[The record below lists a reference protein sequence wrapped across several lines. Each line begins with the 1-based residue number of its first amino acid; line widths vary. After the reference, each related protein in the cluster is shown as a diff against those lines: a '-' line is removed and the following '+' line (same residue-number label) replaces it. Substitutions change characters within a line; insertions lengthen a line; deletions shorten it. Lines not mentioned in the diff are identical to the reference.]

1 MSGQL
6 SRHRS
11 VSMSSGQSSKGNGR
25 LATLS
30 ELSASM
36 PMPMPMPMPES
47 LPLPVSVPEMS
58 RDFDPCAA
66 TASMF
71 LYAQGSAVVCA
82 HHDTLKIERLFSRHT
97 EEISLLAVDTVSER
111 GAGRL
116 VVSYDV
122 GQTAIVWDCMTGD
135 ELARFA
141 SYENLTVAAWM
152 RNGNVA
158 FGNSQGN
165 VILFEPTTSEHLS
178 ARTIDQIPI
187 TAIAPAADCRTYAI
201 GFANGSLL
209 IAALQPRFTI
219 LHNLTTSRGPSPIVT
234 LAWHASSSR
243 QKSDMLATQT
253 NDGDL
258 RVWSIAKS
266 PSSNDKAKVVRV
278 LRRTDNFQTGPNWL
292 GWSKNGRIVQY
303 SEGETSSWDVRTK
316 HVTYESVPTL
326 GQVRGLAVYGPG
338 ATLFTLGQSNTAQ
351 QFDLNSP
358 CQLVA
363 NVQHPANLLPPSP
376 PVSIEEQK
384 NREASAPTEGEEFSS
399 VPINID
405 ISESDEDHMS
415 PLARI
420 AREMDQLETD
430 GQVPERD
437 DTLSPISSRSHAS
450 TTSRSSAGS
459 RTQYRKHSSTV
470 SRGMSDGTTMSM
482 GSSFH
487 STREPSVVSSRD
499 TQSISSMSSASNT
512 SGRSRPGRGSRLRQ
526 EVLRSPDD
534 GKVVDLFKF
543 TKSRLSDIPYRHP
556 KVSDNTPLTNNDLR
570 RQMLSTIF
578 GWDGEAEELIKDEM
592 SRHPKGSPNGLL
604 LAKWLGDIDTDIMAA
619 SSESMTSSDW
629 MLLALSGIGGHASQ
643 TKVARAYVQRL
654 LEKGDVHT
662 AATIMIGMGDQNDA
676 IEIYVSHKRYMEA
689 LILVSLVF
697 PADWQR
703 QAELIRKWGEWAVQ
717 HSQQQLAIRCFS
729 CTGTE
734 PSEPWVSPTAQ
745 AATFSQ
751 MQSMSI
757 PEMLSPPL
765 SPPGA
770 RGPQR
775 SIAKTSAL
783 KLITSFGDKGGK
795 SKFFGLGED
804 ERTPIGGG
812 VTPIAE
818 SALSP
823 GGGDTAHTAFLRPGH
838 RSAYH
843 TPASARTATPGGF
856 SRQRLPSIGETPS
869 DVIPQRVLEPAKL
882 PTPVDSGSER
892 EKSDRLAFSH
902 ERKPSQPE
910 TMQLNSATYVPLNRA
925 ATASPM
931 MQKSK
936 QYKELNPLPSP
947 SPESFSL
954 TKQNA
959 RTRNGSRDRKPDGLQ
974 IQWPPMESII
984 TGDYMSSPDLS
995 VTSSR
1000 ARTATSRCTAGST
1013 ASHTTMANR
1022 SPLTSERSYRS
1033 LGTASPVV
1041 TGRSLDQY
1049 ISSLE
1054 SAQHHANKQRRQASR
1069 EGESNGRARSGSRK
1083 PKARE
1088 ISEDRGRSAARYIKP
1103 AKRSPTSPIPM
1114 SPEDLRDLGAVGY
1127 GDESFPATRSRDPS
1141 QLRVK
1146 ASKPSSR
1153 VRRTSP
1159 EALSYSQ
1166 INTGS
1171 KPPSRVVSRNG
1182 SRQPSPDTRRLM
1194 LIDTSRGRSKGREG
1208 STMRSPSSPVPMSPQ
1223 TKFYQADDEDH
1234 EELKQVHLEQKRFRS
1249 RQRSNSRLRERGT
1262 SAIRDPSPDRR
1273 RRDRSSS
1280 RIRGERDSSKTR
1292 KETSPHPR
1300 QERPAHTRTVSDQIR
1315 GVPDH
1320 RFGDIK
1326 QIKDERTL
1334 KKEQAARDLEERRK
1348 SLVGRPSVP
1357 PIVHPEELAQLSPM
1371 NHRPSPSPEFAR
1383 ASSYPSPKTST
1394 AQPTSRSQ
1402 TSSPA
1407 NIRTSPGSLE
1417 KTAERASMQ
1426 LGLPATPRAMRHP
1439 KYDPG
1444 GQDIPHVPHIPER
1457 YDPAQPASWG
1467 SLNAITYNN
1476 AFANL
1481 APLPK
1486 TTYQAAPR
1494 RLPPRSASAPIP
1506 EEPPSSPKA
1515 LPAGLPLH
1523 PAFHV
1528 ALPPS
1533 GRRKTQDP
1541 STIGAPLLVPRKI
1554 SPGESQPGTLGY
1566 ETQNLRPAY
1575 ASGVPGIMSGID
1587 ETLEASSQPLNP
1599 SNENLTPPPPPPP
1612 PAPPILK
1619 ELQHLATPPPPP
1631 PAPLYRP
1638 NNANTNSMVS
1648 GVSQGSGVIEIVMD
1662 DDDDD
1667 DDDHDHDEQPI
1678 NQPIL
1683 DVPAA
1688 PQHFQRPA
1696 AISHH
1701 RGRSENDNSIT
1712 SRFNR
1717 AAERLRSGSRGRNGA
1732 SPNFDRTRSPPQAEQ
1747 SPYES
1752 VPGLWSA
1759 GPNNRQAAPSP
1770 ASQQQLTTERHPR
1783 EVKAAMIMDGGMI

>member
-1 MSGQL
+1 
-6 SRHRS
+6 
-11 VSMSSGQSSKGNGR
+11 MSSAQAAQGESR

-30 ELSASM
+30 PLGASM
-36 PMPMPMPMPES
+36 P
-47 LPLPVSVPEMS
+47 LPEMA
-58 RDFDPCAA
+58 RDFEPCAA

-71 LYAQGSAVVCA
+71 LYAQGNSVVCA
-82 HHDTLKIERLFSRHT
+82 HHDTLKIERRFPRHT
-97 EEISLLAVDTVSER
+97 EDISLLAVDTVSER

-158 FGNSQGN
+158 FGNTQGN
-165 VILFEPTTSEHLS
+165 VILFEPTTSEHIS

-266 PSSNDKAKVVRV
+266 PTSNDTARVVRV
-278 LRRTDNFQTGPNWL
+278 LKRTENFQTGPNWL
-292 GWSKNGRIVQY
+292 AWSKNGRIVQY

-326 GQVRGLAVYGPG
+326 GHVKGLAVYGPG
-338 ATLFTLGQSNTAQ
+338 ATLFTLGQSNTVQ
-351 QFDLNSP
+351 QFDLSSP

-384 NREASAPTEGEEFSS
+384 NQASSSGPAAGEEISA

-420 AREMDQLETD
+420 AREMDQLEM
-430 GQVPERD
+430 ERHEPD
-437 DTLSPISSRSHAS
+437 RADTLSPVSSRSLAS

-459 RTQYRKHSSTV
+459 RTQHRTHSSAA
-470 SRGMSDGTTMSM
+470 SRGVSDGTTMSV

-487 STREPSVVSSRD
+487 STREPSVASSRD
-499 TQSISSMSSASNT
+499 SLSMSSLSSQSNT
-512 SGRSRPGRGSRLRQ
+512 SGRSRPRGSRLRQ

-534 GKVVDLFKF
+534 TRIVDLFKF
-543 TKSRLSDIPYRHP
+543 TKTRLSDIPYTHP
-556 KVSDNTPLTNNDLR
+556 QVLDNARLTSDDLR
-570 RQMLSTIF
+570 RQMLRTIF
-578 GWDGEAEELIKDEM
+578 GWDGEAQELIQDEM
-592 SRHPKGSPNGLL
+592 SRHPKGSPNRLL
-604 LAKWLGDIDTDIMAA
+604 LAKWIGDIDTDILAT
-619 SSESMTSSDW
+619 SSGSMTSSDW

-643 TKVARAYVQRL
+643 TTVARAYVRRL

-662 AATIMIGMGDQNDA
+662 AATIMVGMGDQNDA

-689 LILVSLVF
+689 LILVCLVF
-697 PADWQR
+697 PTDWQR
-703 QAELIRKWGEWAVQ
+703 QTALIRKWGEWAVQ

-734 PSEPWVSPTAQ
+734 SSEPWVSPTAQ

-751 MQSMSI
+751 LQSMSI

-783 KLITSFGDKGGK
+783 KLITSFGDNSGK
-795 SKFFGLGED
+795 SKFFGLGDE

-823 GGGDTAHTAFLRPGH
+823 SGGDTAHTAFLRPGH

-869 DVIPQRVLEPAKL
+869 DVAPRSALEPAKL
-882 PTPVDSGSER
+882 PTPGHSGPDTERSER
-892 EKSDRLAFSH
+892 PAVAHGRKSSH
-902 ERKPSQPE
+902 PE
-910 TMQLNSATYVPLNRA
+910 TMQLNPATYVPLDRA

-931 MQKSK
+931 MQKSR
-936 QYKELNPLPSP
+936 QHGVSHSLPSP
-947 SPESFSL
+947 SPESFTV
-954 TKQNA
+954 TKQHA

-974 IQWPPMESII
+974 IQWPPLESII
-984 TGDYMSSPDLS
+984 TGDYMTSPDLS
-995 VTSSR
+995 GASSR
-1000 ARTATSRCTAGST
+1000 ARAETDRSVAGSAT
-1013 ASHTTMANR
+1013 PHSTTANR

-1033 LGTASPVV
+1033 MGTASPVV

-1054 SAQHHANKQRRQASR
+1054 SAQHYAEKQRRQASKER
-1069 EGESNGRARSGSRK
+1069 DRAGRARSGSRK

-1088 ISEDRGRSAARYIKP
+1088 PSEDRGRSAARFIKP

-1127 GDESFPATRSRDPS
+1127 GGDALLAPRTREPS
-1141 QLRVK
+1141 QARV
-1146 ASKPSSR
+1146 
-1153 VRRTSP
+1153 T
-1159 EALSYSQ
+1159 
-1166 INTGS
+1166 TS
-1171 KPPSRVVSRNG
+1171 KPPSRDRRTSPQAGVLRSQVSLGSKPASRVASRNN
-1182 SRQPSPDTRRLM
+1182 SRRPSPDTRTLT

-1208 STMRSPSSPVPMSPQ
+1208 STMRSPSSPLPMSPQ
-1223 TKFYQADDEDH
+1223 SKFYQADDVDDSEA
-1234 EELKQVHLEQKRFRS
+1234 LTRVHLAHPRFRS
-1249 RQRSNSRLRERGT
+1249 RQRSHGRLGERGT
-1262 SAIRDPSPDRR
+1262 SAARDPSPDRR

-1280 RIRGERDSSKTR
+1280 RVRGERDISKSRKKAAALHPTR
-1292 KETSPHPR
+1292 GGY
-1300 QERPAHTRTVSDQIR
+1300 AHSRTVSD
-1315 GVPDH
+1315 H
-1320 RFGDIK
+1320 RAGDIQ
-1326 QIKDERTL
+1326 QIKNERTL

-1348 SLVGRPSVP
+1348 SLARRPSVP
-1357 PIVHPEELAQLSPM
+1357 PIVHPEELAQLSPLKY
-1371 NHRPSPSPEFAR
+1371 RASPSPELPR
-1383 ASSYPSPKTST
+1383 SSASPSPKPPMM
-1394 AQPTSRSQ
+1394 QPPRSQ
-1402 TSSPA
+1402 T
-1407 NIRTSPGSLE
+1407 TSPQTLQNPP
-1417 KTAERASMQ
+1417 ASSKESAQ
-1426 LGLPATPRAMRHP
+1426 RSSVQIGLPATPRAMRHP
-1439 KYDPG
+1439 KHDPEG
-1444 GQDIPHVPHIPER
+1444 RETPNVPQIPER
-1457 YDPAQPASWG
+1457 YEPAQPAFWG
-1467 SLNAITYNN
+1467 TSNAITYNN
-1476 AFANL
+1476 AFENL
-1481 APLPK
+1481 AQLPK
-1486 TTYQAAPR
+1486 TTYHAAPR
-1494 RLPPRSASAPIP
+1494 RLFPRSASAPIP
-1506 EEPPSSPKA
+1506 EEPLRSPAA
-1515 LPAGLPLH
+1515 LPAALPLH
-1523 PAFHV
+1523 PAFHA

-1533 GRRKTQDP
+1533 SRRKMQDP
-1541 STIGAPLLVPRKI
+1541 VRAPLFSPRKI
-1554 SPGESQPGTLGY
+1554 TPGGESQPGTLGY
-1566 ETQNLRPAY
+1566 EIQNPRPPY
-1575 ASGVPGIMSGID
+1575 PSSVPGVMKGID
-1587 ETLEASSQPLNP
+1587 ETIEASSQPLNP

-1638 NNANTNSMVS
+1638 NDPNTNSMVS

-1662 DDDDD
+1662 DDDDKT
-1667 DDDHDHDEQPI
+1667 HQAI
-1678 NQPIL
+1678 I

-1688 PQHFQRPA
+1688 PQHFQRTPP
-1696 AISHH
+1696 ISHN
-1701 RGRSENDNSIT
+1701 RGRSENDSSIT
-1712 SRFNR
+1712 GRLNR
-1717 AAERLRSGSRGRNGA
+1717 AAERLRSASRGRNGA
-1732 SPNFDRTRSPPQAEQ
+1732 SPNFDQTPSPPQSESTLQTMQ

-1752 VPGLWSA
+1752 VPALWNPS
-1759 GPNNRQAAPSP
+1759 RQAAATPS
-1770 ASQQQLTTERHPR
+1770 TIERHPR
-1783 EVKAAMIMDGGMI
+1783 EVKAAMNMEGGMI

>member
-11 VSMSSGQSSKGNGR
+11 VSMSSGHSSKGKSR

-30 ELSASM
+30 ELSASI
-36 PMPMPMPMPES
+36 PP
-47 LPLPVSVPEMS
+47 PEMT
-58 RDFDPCAA
+58 RDFEPCAA

-71 LYAQGSAVVCA
+71 LYAQGNSVVCA
-82 HHDTLKIERLFSRHT
+82 HHDTLTIERRFSRHT

-158 FGNSQGN
+158 FGNAQGN
-165 VILFEPTTSEHLS
+165 VILFEPTTSEHIS

-187 TAIAPAADCRTYAI
+187 TALAPAADCRTYAI
-201 GFANGSLL
+201 GFSNGSLL

-266 PSSNDKAKVVRV
+266 PTSNDTAKVVRV
-278 LRRTDNFQTGPNWL
+278 LKRTENFQTGPNWL

-326 GQVRGLAVYGPG
+326 DHVRGLAVYGPG
-338 ATLFTLGQSNTAQ
+338 ATLFTLGRSNTAQ

-358 CQLVA
+358 PQLVA

-384 NREASAPTEGEEFSS
+384 KQKGSAPASGEEIQT

-420 AREMDQLETD
+420 AREMDKLEIGRHEPD
-430 GQVPERD
+430 RA
-437 DTLSPISSRSHAS
+437 DTLSPVSSRSHAS

-459 RTQYRKHSSTV
+459 RTQYRKHSSV
-470 SRGMSDGTTMSM
+470 ASRGMSDGTTMSI

-499 TQSISSMSSASNT
+499 SLSMSSISSQSNA
-512 SGRSRPGRGSRLRQ
+512 SGRSRPRGSRLRQ
-526 EVLRSPDD
+526 EVLRSPDEA
-534 GKVVDLFKF
+534 KVVDLFKF

-556 KVSDNTPLTNNDLR
+556 QVLDNTRLTNNDLR

-578 GWDGEAEELIKDEM
+578 GWDGEAQELIQDEM
-592 SRHPKGSPNGLL
+592 SRHPKGSPNRLL
-604 LAKWLGDIDTDIMAA
+604 LAKWLGDIDTDIMAT

-689 LILVSLVF
+689 LILVCLVF
-697 PADWQR
+697 PSDWQR

-734 PSEPWVSPTAQ
+734 SSEPWVSPTAQ

-751 MQSMSI
+751 LQSMSI

-783 KLITSFGDKGGK
+783 KLITSFGDKAGK
-795 SKFFGLGED
+795 SKFFGLGDD

-823 GGGDTAHTAFLRPGH
+823 SGGDTAHTAFLRPSH

-856 SRQRLPSIGETPS
+856 SRQRLPSIGEMPS
-869 DVIPQRVLEPAKL
+869 DVIPKRVLEPAKL
-882 PTPVDSGSER
+882 PTPNDSGSDKER
-892 EKSDRLAFSH
+892 NERPGVH
-902 ERKPSQPE
+902 ERKVSQPE

-931 MQKSK
+931 MQKSRQHK
-936 QYKELNPLPSP
+936 ISNPLPSP
-947 SPESFSL
+947 SPDSFTI

-984 TGDYMSSPDLS
+984 TGDYMTSPDLS
-995 VTSSR
+995 VASSR
-1000 ARTATSRCTAGST
+1000 ARTATNRSVAGSATSHST
-1013 ASHTTMANR
+1013 AANR

-1033 LGTASPVV
+1033 VGTASPVV

-1054 SAQHHANKQRRQASR
+1054 SAQHHADKQKRQASR
-1069 EGESNGRARSGSRK
+1069 ERDRHGRARSSSRK
-1083 PKARE
+1083 PKGRE
-1088 ISEDRGRSAARYIKP
+1088 PSEDRGRSAGRFIKP
-1103 AKRSPTSPIPM
+1103 AKRSPTSPVPM

-1127 GDESFPATRSRDPS
+1127 GEDSLPSARRDPS
-1141 QLRVK
+1141 QSRVK
-1146 ASKPSSR
+1146 TSKPSSR

-1159 EALSYSQ
+1159 EPVARSQ
-1166 INTGS
+1166 ISS
-1171 KPPSRVVSRNG
+1171 KPASRVSSRNN
-1182 SRQPSPDTRRLM
+1182 SRRPSPDTRTLT
-1194 LIDTSRGRSKGREG
+1194 LIDTRRGRSKGREG
-1208 STMRSPSSPVPMSPQ
+1208 SVMRSPSSPLPMSPQ
-1223 TKFYQADDEDH
+1223 TKFYQADDDEDN
-1234 EELKQVHLEQKRFRS
+1234 EELKRVHNEHKRFRS
-1249 RQRSNSRLRERGT
+1249 RHRSNSRLRERGT
-1262 SAIRDPSPDRR
+1262 SAVRDPSPDRR
-1273 RRDRSSS
+1273 RRDRSAS
-1280 RIRGERDSSKTR
+1280 RVRRERDASKTR
-1292 KETSPHPR
+1292 KEPSPHPKR
-1300 QERPAHTRTVSDQIR
+1300 DRSTHSRTVSMSDQR
-1315 GVPDH
+1315 A
-1320 RFGDIK
+1320 GDIK

-1348 SLVGRPSVP
+1348 SLVRRPSVP

-1371 NHRPSPSPEFAR
+1371 HYRPSPSPELNR
-1383 ASSYPSPKTST
+1383 SSTYPSPKPSQM
-1394 AQPTSRSQ
+1394 QPSRSQ
-1402 TSSPA
+1402 TTSPA
-1407 NIRTSPGSLE
+1407 NLQTSPAYLKESN
-1417 KTAERASMQ
+1417 ERASMQ
-1426 LGLPATPRAMRHP
+1426 IGLPATPRAMRHP
-1439 KYDPG
+1439 KYDPEG
-1444 GQDIPHVPHIPER
+1444 KDIPDVPQIPER
-1457 YDPAQPASWG
+1457 YDQPQPPSWG

-1476 AFANL
+1476 AFENL

-1506 EEPPSSPKA
+1506 EEPLSPKA

-1523 PAFHV
+1523 PAFHA

-1533 GRRKTQDP
+1533 SRRKTQDP
-1541 STIGAPLLVPRKI
+1541 NTARAPLLSPRKI
-1554 SPGESQPGTLGY
+1554 APGESQPGTLGY
-1566 ETQNLRPAY
+1566 ETQNSRPAY

-1587 ETLEASSQPLNP
+1587 ETIEANSQPLNP
-1599 SNENLTPPPPPPP
+1599 SNDNLTPPPPPPP

-1619 ELQHLATPPPPP
+1619 ELQHLAMPPPPP

-1638 NNANTNSMVS
+1638 NNPNTNSVVS

-1662 DDDDD
+1662 EDDDK
-1667 DDDHDHDEQPI
+1667 I
-1678 NQPIL
+1678 NQTIIDIPTT
-1683 DVPAA
+1683 
-1688 PQHFQRPA
+1688 QQQFQRTPS
-1696 AISHH
+1696 ISHN
-1701 RGRSENDNSIT
+1701 RGRSENDNSI
-1712 SRFNR
+1712 SGRFNR
-1717 AAERLRSGSRGRNGA
+1717 AAERLRSASRGRNGA
-1732 SPNFDRTRSPPQAEQ
+1732 SPNLDRTRSPPQSEQSLQGMQ

-1752 VPGLWSA
+1752 VPALWSP
-1759 GPNNRQAAPSP
+1759 GRNP
-1770 ASQQQLTTERHPR
+1770 ATTPGLQQQQNLTERHPR
-1783 EVKAAMIMDGGMI
+1783 EVKAAMNMEGGMI